1 MFEQTRFS
9 LVYILVLTSPSICH
23 MLINLQEFL
32 QMPSTTLINSDIMF
46 FLHHY
51 KMLLLIKVYVCTYI
65 YIYIFRMYISHV
77 YIYIYIYIY
86 ICMYIPLYN
95 YIYIYTHPYYIPTI
109 SATQPSIPAL
119 PPAGASFEGLVDQ
132 RGQPRWEQLGG
143 IRHHP
148 IAHVSGQK
156 RWGKVR
162 PVTPKSV
169 VLWWFIGYGILMDII
184 V

>member
-1 MFEQTRFS
+1 M
-9 LVYILVLTSPSICH
+9 
-23 MLINLQEFL
+23 
-32 QMPSTTLINSDIMF
+32 
-46 FLHHY
+46 
-51 KMLLLIKVYVCTYI
+51 YVHI

-77 YIYIYIYIY
+77 
-86 ICMYIPLYN
+86 CV
-95 YIYIYTHPYYIPTI
+95 YIYTHPYYIPTI

-132 RGQPRWEQLGG
+132 RGQPRWEELGG

-162 PVTPKSV
+162 PVTAKHRCSNQK
-169 VLWWFIGYGILMDII
+169 VLFCDGSSDMGY
-184 V
+184 